1 MTTSRDT
8 YRAVTTQSSRRS
20 SLQVV
25 NLQPLKRKLDRIE
38 TERVYRTTQKC
49 LRDLC
54 QVETLVWLIQDDL
67 NLFRITDAA
76 LRQLVL
82 NHQNIVAKLGDGD
95 CDEHAV
101 RKSTQAILR

>member
-1 MTTSRDT
+1 MTASRDA
-8 YRAVTTQSSRRS
+8 YRAVTTESNRRS

-38 TERVYRTTQKC
+38 TERIYRVTQRC

-54 QVETLVWLIQDDL
+54 QVETLLWLIKDDL
-67 NLFRITDAA
+67 NLFRITDAE

-82 NHQNIVAKLGDGD
+82 NHQNIVIQTDEY
-95 CDEHAV
+95 DEHSL